1 MFGPNSFMVLRCML
15 RKPAPFGSS
24 QWELIFFRFFCDFV
38 MTQVYLANDLVF
50 SSIHIDFSIISSNSD
65 LEISKTKLHAYLI
78 FVIFFTRAKFLE
90 NKIYTEKR
98 QFFTLNL

>member
-1 MFGPNSFMVLRCML
+1 
-15 RKPAPFGSS
+15 
-24 QWELIFFRFFCDFV
+24 

-78 FVIFFTRAKFLE
+78 FVIFFTRAKFLD

-98 QFFTLNL
+98 QFSR